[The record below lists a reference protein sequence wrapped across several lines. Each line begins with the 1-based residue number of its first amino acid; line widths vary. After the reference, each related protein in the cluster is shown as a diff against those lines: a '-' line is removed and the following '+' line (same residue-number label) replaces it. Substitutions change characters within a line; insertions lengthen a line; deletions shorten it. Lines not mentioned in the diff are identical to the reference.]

1 MSEPTVEPLQ
11 GAVVVDDQL
20 ALLAALGA
28 LPASLG
34 VAPVTTCA
42 WQQRVLGAFVA
53 PRSTAGSLQRLA
65 ASVGANA
72 AVALAA
78 SGAPDPA
85 LLLIADPRPLAVAI
99 ARLRV
104 TGANPLAAELIATAR
119 SLDATVLLSQGNA
132 HGHVAD
138 RVRAAGLSIEVW
150 DIASPLG

>member
-1 MSEPTVEPLQ
+1 MSEPTVEPLE

-28 LPASLG
+28 LPGSLD
-34 VAPVTTCA
+34 VVPVTTCA

-53 PRSTAGSLQRLA
+53 PRSTEGQLQRLA

-78 SGAPDPA
+78 GGTPNPT
-85 LLLIADPRPLAVAI
+85 LLVIADPRPLAVDI

-119 SLDATVLLSQGNA
+119 SLDASVLLSGGNA

-138 RVRAAGLSIEVW
+138 RVRAAGLGIEVW
-150 DIASPLG
+150 DIAPPRD